1 MRSVSFPSAE
11 LEMYFSVP
19 WMFDTLHREESH
31 EIPLLIALVIGPP
44 LVSNVKMLTLVPRQ
58 TGIRLAVILSKPGS
72 MMFPVIS
79 CETFELL
86 AAFWPLAMV

>member
-1 MRSVSFPSAE
+1 MRSVSFPSTD

-44 LVSNVKMLTLVPRQ
+44 LVSNVEMLTLVPRQ
-58 TGIRLAVILSKPGS
+58 TGIRLAVTLSKPGS
-72 MMFPVIS
+72 MMFPVIA
-79 CETFELL
+79 CLTF
-86 AAFWPLAMV
+86 